1 MPAQNFGNTN
11 STHRSHALRRASCL
25 TLHVWGRA
33 RERAP
38 QAAAPPA
45 RPLIAKGSWG
55 YYEATGERAV
65 HVLVTEVRD
74 SGAPGGD
81 RAALSLRS
89 YPAGMADTTGSR
101 SRAPNGTPALRCIG
115 GNWRTP
121 GRATR
126 IEGWQSA
133 EHPPSNTNATQGEGR
148 GGGGGGEGG
157 TAGAAAGRQRK
168 LGTLQGNRG
177 RALFVLARQGET
189 REHLPATVQCCSFAR
204 IQQAC

>member
-1 MPAQNFGNTN
+1 MPAQNFGNIN

-25 TLHVWGRA
+25 TLHVLGRA

-55 YYEATGERAV
+55 HHEAIGERAV
-65 HVLVTEVRD
+65 HVLVKEVRD

-101 SRAPNGTPALRCIG
+101 SRAPNGTQGNNGTLAGSAWTPRC
-115 GNWRTP
+115 
-121 GRATR
+121 
-126 IEGWQSA
+126 
-133 EHPPSNTNATQGEGR
+133 HSNTHSSLAVLRSKLENAWES
-148 GGGGGGEGG
+148 
-157 TAGAAAGRQRK
+157 
-168 LGTLQGNRG
+168 
-177 RALFVLARQGET
+177 
-189 REHLPATVQCCSFAR
+189 HPH
-204 IQQAC
+204 